1 MVFKF
6 EEDGEPF
13 MIGSQVG
20 RSMNLLKG
28 ALYKRFPNL
37 WRRCVT
43 SEERQLLNTIGISYN
58 NLSNANIMLVK
69 EKEIDDILKGNAHAY
84 SPCSSPKR
92 SPGRPQRATF
102 YKPTVSSFLSQTQ
115 PSVSPSADH
124 SSAIHLTAVGSLTT
138 SLNPKGNTVE
148 RKLRRIKIMP
158 HSILRYVFCW
168 KKNSAKI
175 YKKVN
180 VLDSVICSR
189 WDSTIVQ
196 QIICRWSTCSYQ
208 NEKIM
213 SILSLCDIGLY
224 L

>member
-1 MVFKF
+1 MAATIVKGEKPMVFKF
-6 EEDGEPF
+6 EEDGEHF

-28 ALYKRFPNL
+28 ALYKRFPSL

-58 NLSNANIMLVK
+58 NLSNTNIMLVK

-92 SPGRPQRATF
+92 SPGRPQTQRATF
-102 YKPTVSSFLSQTQ
+102 YKPTVSSLLSQ

-158 HSILRYVFCW
+158 ILRW
-168 KKNSAKI
+168 
-175 YKKVN
+175 
-180 VLDSVICSR
+180 
-189 WDSTIVQ
+189 
-196 QIICRWSTCSYQ
+196 
-208 NEKIM
+208 
-213 SILSLCDIGLY
+213 
-224 L
+224 